1 MYKQFILL
9 KLLVSTSIALA
20 GFAWAAGSP
29 LKQVKGAAD
38 LQEVKGA
45 NFSQTYVKPGV
56 DFSFYNKIFVGEAT
70 LGLEFLDRPT
80 REVLARV
87 VERGVIGGAANQSNG
102 ISRPANR
109 ETVIED
115 VRLWAT
121 NAAIKLRNTLDTA
134 LKD

>member
-38 LQEVKGA
+38 LQE
-45 NFSQTYVKPGV
+45 
-56 DFSFYNKIFVGEAT
+56 
-70 LGLEFLDRPT
+70 
-80 REVLARV
+80 
-87 VERGVIGGAANQSNG
+87 
-102 ISRPANR
+102 
-109 ETVIED
+109 D

-121 NAAIKLRNTLDTA
+121 KAAIKLRNTLDTA
-134 LKD
+134 LKE